1 VNRISGPETD
11 TCDLTINLSTTGLAE
26 DCMPGF
32 SVPFGGCVGAREAD
46 GVDLSE
52 GAAAESVTF
61 FLSPAGCAETGVEGR
76 GECAAPF
83 YRDLVSAYP
92 SRRST
97 RSYLGNHIRRSP

>member
-1 VNRISGPETD
+1 
-11 TCDLTINLSTTGLAE
+11 
-26 DCMPGF
+26 MPGF

-52 GAAAESVTF
+52 GAATVSVTF
-61 FLSPAGCAETGVEGR
+61 FLSPAGCAATGVEGR

-92 SRRST
+92 SNRST

>member
-11 TCDLTINLSTTGLAE
+11 ACNLTINLSTAGLAE
-26 DCMPGF
+26 DCF
-32 SVPFGGCVGAREAD
+32 SVPFGGCVGARED

-52 GAAAESVTF
+52 GAAAESATF
-61 FLSPAGCAETGVEGR
+61 FLSPASCVETGVEGR

>member
-1 VNRISGPETD
+1 VNRISGRETD
-11 TCDLTINLSTTGLAE
+11 ARNLTKNLSTAGLAD

-46 GVDLSE
+46 GVGLSE
-52 GAAAESVTF
+52 GAAAESTTF
-61 FLSPAGCAETGVEGR
+61 FLSPTGCATGVEGR
-76 GECAAPF
+76 GEGAAPF

-97 RSYLGNHIRRSP
+97 RSYLGNYIRRSP

>member
-11 TCDLTINLSTTGLAE
+11 ASNLTTNLSTAGLAE

-32 SVPFGGCVGAREAD
+32 SVPFGVCVGAREAD

-52 GAAAESVTF
+52 GTTAESATF

-76 GECAAPF
+76 GEGAAPF

-97 RSYLGNHIRRSP
+97 RSHLGNYIRRSP